1 MLAAWQ
7 DVLGDRMWVVARE
20 EAIAGGWFGPAVA
33 DRIRPRIGDVVAAAY
48 ARVGVMQRAVDPAH
62 ARLVGH
68 HGSMT
73 AREQL
78 VPLVIVRR

>member
-1 MLAAWQ
+1 MPSPISA
-7 DVLGDRMWVVARE
+7 
-20 EAIAGGWFGPAVA
+20 GWFGPAVP

-48 ARVGVMQRAVDPAH
+48 GRIGVMQRTVDPAH
-62 ARLVGH
+62 GRMVGH

-78 VPLVIVRR
+78 VPLVTVRR

>member
-1 MLAAWQ
+1 
-7 DVLGDRMWVVARE
+7 MWVVSGD
-20 EAIAGGWFGPAVA
+20 EAVAGGWFGPSVP

-73 AREQL
+73 PREQL
-78 VPLVIVRR
+78 VPLVTVRG